1 MSTLLF
7 GHDEAVAGWV
17 GRMVGK
23 PFTPPFTALG
33 IVDAG
38 GALRGG
44 FVFNNFHEGASI
56 EMSLA
61 GSQCFS
67 RGVWRG
73 ILAYV
78 FEQCGV
84 KRLQIHTRAS
94 NKTVRRVAP
103 KGGFRFEGT
112 ARRMYGDENG
122 LTYSLTVDDLPAFR
136 KKWRL

>member
-1 MSTLLF
+1 MKTLLF
-7 GHDEAVAGWV
+7 QHDEAVADWV

-23 PFTPPFTALG
+23 PFQAPFTTIG
-33 IVDAG
+33 IVDG
-38 GALRGG
+38 SGTLRGG
-44 FVFNNFHEGASI
+44 FVFTGYTGDEI

-73 ILAYV
+73 VLAYV
-78 FEQCGV
+78 FDQCGC

-94 NKTVRRVAP
+94 NKAVRKQAP
-103 KGGFRFEGT
+103 KGGFRYEGT

-136 KKWRL
+136 KKWRLG